1 MDLAD
6 LILLPIAF
14 LGATVAAFWL
24 SMVIWTF
31 RDIRSRTRDLPTQFL
46 ATLLVAV
53 LNVPGLLIYLILRP
67 RETLAEAYE
76 RALEEEL
83 ILQTLEE
90 IEQCPACGRRVKA
103 EFIVCPYCHTRLKQR
118 CPRCQRPLRLEW
130 TLCPYCGVSVSG
142 AAPSPALAAPA
153 RGGSAGPE

>member
-1 MDLAD
+1 MDLTD

-14 LGATVAAFWL
+14 LGATVAAFWM

>member
-1 MDLAD
+1 MDLTD

-46 ATLLVAV
+46 ATLLVAA

>member
-1 MDLAD
+1 MDLTD
-6 LILLPIAF
+6 LILLPVAF

-31 RDIRSRTRDLPTQFL
+31 RDIRARTRDLPTQFL

-53 LNVPGLLIYLILRP
+53 LNIPGLLIYLILRP

-83 ILQTLEE
+83 ILQSLEE
-90 IEQCPACGRRVKA
+90 IEQCPGCGRRVKA
-103 EFIVCPYCHTRLKQR
+103 EFIVCPYCHTRLKQP

-130 TLCPYCGVSVSG
+130 SLCPYCGTALGAPVPSSTVSAS
-142 AAPSPALAAPA
+142 A
-153 RGGSAGPE
+153 RGHP

>member
-1 MDLAD
+1 MDLTD

-31 RDIRSRTRDLPTQFL
+31 RDIRARTRDLPTQLL

-53 LNVPGLLIYLILRP
+53 LNLPGLLIYLILRP

-83 ILQTLEE
+83 ILQSLEE
-90 IEQCPACGRRVKA
+90 IEQCPGCGRRVKA
-103 EFIVCPYCHTRLKQR
+103 EFIVCPYCHTRLKQL
-118 CPRCQRPLRLEW
+118 CPRCQRPLHLEW
-130 TLCPYCGVSVSG
+130 TVCPYCGIGLG
-142 AAPSPALAAPA
+142 APAPSPTVTSAV
-153 RGGSAGPE
+153 RGSPP

>member
-1 MDLAD
+1 MDLTD

-130 TLCPYCGVSVSG
+130 TLGPYSGVSVSG

>member
-1 MDLAD
+1 MDLTD

-14 LGATVAAFWL
+14 LGAAVAAFWL